1 MESSRNDNVWFAAM
15 IVFLGTVLL
24 AMFALAALI
33 PGSPVLRWVA
43 QWSDR
48 LLAISSV
55 QALWYM
61 TRAAGIVAYL
71 LLWLSTAWGLAVSS
85 KIFDPVLQRF
95 FTYDMHQFLSL
106 LAIGFSV
113 LHVAVLLADRYLPF
127 SLAQVLVPFIAP
139 YRPLWV
145 GFGVIGLYLVLLV
158 SATFY
163 IRQRIG
169 YAAFHVIHYTSLL
182 AYAGITVHG
191 LMAGTDSPL
200 WTTLLMYAGTALVV
214 VFLLAYRLVMALLG
228 LGSTT
233 RQSVS

>member
-1 MESSRNDNVWFAAM
+1 MESSRNDNLWFAIM
-15 IVFLGTVLL
+15 TVFLTAVLL
-24 AMFALAALI
+24 AMFALVALV
-33 PGSPVLRWVA
+33 PGSPVPRLVS

-48 LLAISSV
+48 IFAISSV

-61 TRAAGIVAYL
+61 TRAAGIIAYL

-95 FTYDMHQFLSL
+95 FSYDMHQFLSL

-113 LHVAVLLADRYLPF
+113 LHVVVLLADRYLPF
-127 SLAQVLVPFIAP
+127 SVAQVLVPFVAP

-145 GFGVIGLYLVLLV
+145 GFGVIGLYLILLV
-158 SATFY
+158 SVTFY

-169 YAAFHVIHYTSLL
+169 YGTFHVIHYTSIL
-182 AYAGITVHG
+182 AYAGVTIHG

-200 WTTLLMYAGTALVV
+200 WTTTLMYAGTALVI
-214 VFLLAYRLVMALLG
+214 VFLFAYRLMMGMLG
-228 LGSTT
+228 DKNAK

>member
-1 MESSRNDNVWFAAM
+1 MESSRNDNIWFTVM
-15 IVFLGTVLL
+15 IIFLGAVLL
-24 AMFALAALI
+24 ALLALVALI
-33 PGSPVLRWVA
+33 PGSPVMRLLA

-48 LLAISSV
+48 LFALSSV
-55 QALWYM
+55 QALWYV

-85 KIFDPVLQRF
+85 KVFDPVLHRF
-95 FTYDMHQFLSL
+95 FTYDMHQYLSL

-113 LHVAVLLADRYLPF
+113 LHVVVLLADRYLPF
-127 SLAQVLVPFIAP
+127 SIAEVLVPFIAP

-145 GFGVIGLYLVLLV
+145 GVGVIGLYLVMLV

-163 IRQRIG
+163 VRQRIG
-169 YAAFHVIHYTSLL
+169 YTAFHIIHYLSLF
-182 AYAGITVHG
+182 AYAGITLHG

-200 WTTLLMYAGTALVV
+200 WSTRLMYGGTALVV
-214 VFLLAYRLVMALLG
+214 VFLLVYRMAMALVDPKG
-228 LGSTT
+228 TS